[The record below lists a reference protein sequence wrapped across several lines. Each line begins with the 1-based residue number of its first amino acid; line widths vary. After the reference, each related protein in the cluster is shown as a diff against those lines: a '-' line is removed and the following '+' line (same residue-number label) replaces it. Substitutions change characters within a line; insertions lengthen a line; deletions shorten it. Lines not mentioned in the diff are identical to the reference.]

1 MMYGQYGAPS
11 RACLSLG
18 ATGPDVVVLTEKLC
32 SSQISDGEWLCKQ
45 LGVDDFDLSV
55 KAAVEKFQRDE
66 MGMAKPDGIVGPITW
81 AKLGETGASC
91 GSSVSSFTPAPAGQP
106 LAPEMPFYKKEWF
119 YWTVGGV
126 ALLGAF
132 ALVLTPKK
140 RN

>member
-1 MMYGQYGAPS
+1 MMYGQYGASS

-18 ATGPDVVVLTEKLC
+18 ATGSDVSTLRLKLYDTGYL
-32 SSQISDGEWLCKQ
+32 STSPYVTQDPG
-45 LGVDDFDLSV
+45 FDSELRS
-55 KAAVEKFQRDE
+55 AVETFQRDE

-140 RN
+140 RK